1 MDRLPPGRCHAADWG
16 SVPQLQK
23 IELLL
28 EEASA
33 ASGGCRSCDP
43 VETSNTNDPVD
54 VELNQ
59 SSAGQKLAL
68 FSPQRVDAAS
78 DGNPVE

>member
-1 MDRLPPGRCHAADWG
+1 MEDWN
-16 SVPQLQK
+16 SAPQLQR

-28 EEASA
+28 VEASGA
-33 ASGGCRSCDP
+33 FGECRSCDP
-43 VETSNTNDPVD
+43 VETSNRNDPAD
-54 VELNQ
+54 VELNP

-68 FSPQRVDAAS
+68 FSLQRVDAAS